1 MFAAILTCGTTMVLT
16 SCGDNDDKSDSSSTL
31 PKSYHL
37 VADEYKE
44 VVLDPELEAKYAR
57 IVQDQGEK
65 FTIDSPRAGQ
75 KITIHF
81 YRPDNVGK
89 DEKTPVVYYCHGGGY

>member
-1 MFAAILTCGTTMVLT
+1 MPISPHRRNFKMWMFAAILTCGTTMVLT

-65 FTIDSPRAGQ
+65 FTIDSPQ
-75 KITIHF
+75 TIRF
-81 YRPDNVGK
+81 K
-89 DEKTPVVYYCHGGGY
+89 DLRDKTCKGMFK